1 MFCCMLIH
9 DSGERKA
16 LLIPFLTGAK
26 PSSFDL
32 DFVSDGRLN
41 LGMKD
46 ERLRRYLKIMQGC
59 LIAEAD

>member
-16 LLIPFLTGAK
+16 LLPFLTGAK